1 MKARVTQII
10 VLPEDEPIFSERGY
24 TITIRDEAA
33 GEYIEIED
41 HQEGSKVAINPEE
54 WPAIRAAIN
63 RMVKECR
70 DEKE

>member
-1 MKARVTQII
+1 MKSRVTQII

-24 TITIRDEAA
+24 TITIKDESA

-41 HQEGSKVAINPEE
+41 HQEESKVAINPEE

-63 RMVKECR
+63 KMVKKCR
-70 DEKE
+70 NEKE

>member
-1 MKARVTQII
+1 MKSRVTQII

-24 TITIRDEAA
+24 TITIKDEAA

-41 HQEGSKVAINPEE
+41 HQEESKVAINPEE

-63 RMVKECR
+63 KMVKKCR
-70 DEKE
+70 DGKE

>member
-1 MKARVTQII
+1 MKPRVTQII
-10 VLPEDEPIFSERGY
+10 VLPEGEPIFSERGY
-24 TITIRDEAA
+24 TITIKDEAA

-41 HQEGSKVAINPEE
+41 HQEESNIAINPEE

-63 RMVKECR
+63 KMVKKCR